1 MRVAFFSTLNN
12 ASWGG
17 CEVLWYK
24 TAIHFKQKGIA
35 VACFVTRWPIDPD
48 HVVKLRSNG
57 VEVFYYVDQEMKV
70 LEKIQR
76 KIHRIINKE
85 KSVFKNL
92 IKWNPDYVI
101 FSQGHSYDLGYF
113 TDASI
118 YELINS
124 KISYSIICQN
134 NTDYSFV
141 PPDGVL
147 NKVATLYRKARQVW
161 FVSNRNM
168 ESAILHLCE
177 NFSNFTVISN
187 SLSISENQIGILPY
201 PETSTINF
209 ASVANLKCS
218 HKGQNIL
225 IHVLSQSKWKERNWI
240 LNLYGKGED
249 EIYLKRL
256 TAFLSMEDRVFFKG
270 HNDNIESVWK
280 TNHMLILASFGEG
293 LPLALQEAM
302 LLGRPAIGTDVG
314 GNGELIKEGETGF
327 LAEGTT
333 FQAIDM
339 AFERAWAS
347 KEKWIEIGINAFN
360 MASLIVD
367 LAPEETIYNSV
378 KYSLNN

>member
-12 ASWGG
+12 APWGG

-24 TAIHFKQKGIA
+24 TAIHLSQKGIA
-35 VACFVTRWPIDPD
+35 VACLVTRWPQGPAQFAN
-48 HVVKLRSNG
+48 LRANG
-57 VEVFYYVDQEMKV
+57 IEVFYHSDHKMNLSKKIERRLDQV
-70 LEKIQR
+70 LG
-76 KIHRIINKE
+76 KE
-85 KSVFKNL
+85 RSIFQDL
-92 IKWNPDYVI
+92 ISWKPDYVI
-101 FSQGHSYDLGYF
+101 FSQGHSYDLGYYNN
-113 TDASI
+113 SSV
-118 YELINS
+118 YQLVNS
-124 KISYSIICQN
+124 KITYSIICQN

-141 PPDGVL
+141 PPEGVL
-147 NKVATLYRKARQVW
+147 NTVATLFRKARHVW

-168 ESAILHLCE
+168 ETAVLHLCE
-177 NFSNFTVISN
+177 NFSNFSVISN
-187 SLSISENQIGILPY
+187 SLNISKNQIGILPF

-225 IHVLSQSKWKERNWI
+225 VHVLSQPKWKVRNWI
-240 LNLYGKGED
+240 LNLYGKGDD

-256 TAFLSMEDRVFFKG
+256 TAFLGMEERIFFKG
-270 HNDNIESVWK
+270 YNDDIENVWK

-302 LLGRPAIGTDVG
+302 LLGRPAIGTNVG

-339 AFERAWAS
+339 ALERAWSS
-347 KEKWIEIGINAFN
+347 KERWAEIGINAFN
-360 MASLIVD
+360 MTSMKID
-367 LAPEETIYNSV
+367 LTPEETIYKSV
-378 KYSLNN
+378 TN